1 MLLKK
6 SIYLKNKPE
15 RTFYAKFKKDFLFYP
30 TNSIKLVEGD
40 EIKTIGK
47 LYLHIYKISSNLYFN
62 DLTIFPLFL
71 SLGCTKKLQSLVNN
85 SVRLYVIDNKLENK
99 DEQREFLM
107 HIKKIYVL
115 KDQKNKNLPTP
126 SILIIFPNQ
135 TSFVQLVR
143 TFFSIIKKRLNHYST
158 RKNFKNILSKT
169 SIKLKYGKIV
179 MSADNRNNF
188 QDGNIDQFRI
198 CGIIVNKT
206 INISK
211 TFGNSNIFFTTPLS
225 LKRDKEL
232 MKLFNNINL
241 YWLDSVEMMLM
252 QNSENLLYI
261 VKTLVEIR
269 MNFIYTNSGLLKS
282 YKKNK
287 LIFKMFITSSLLPE
301 FLIRLFFGLSFSS
314 YNFSKNLEKT
324 KTNGVLISCKNFF
337 NDPVSHKNEISSLY
351 LIQFLKIKFKNF
363 LYNKKHFNLLVFVKN
378 YSDLIPIRNSLQ
390 RLKRKMSL
398 KINIFSEYLE
408 NGGKKPSK
416 QNLFYKE
423 NAITLM
429 TERYFYYLRYLYFKF
444 NSVYFHTY
452 PFNKEYYYE
461 ILKQTQF

>member
-337 NDPVSHKNEISSLY
+337 
-351 LIQFLKIKFKNF
+351 Q
-363 LYNKKHFNLLVFVKN
+363 
-378 YSDLIPIRNSLQ
+378 
-390 RLKRKMSL
+390 
-398 KINIFSEYLE
+398 
-408 NGGKKPSK
+408 
-416 QNLFYKE
+416 
-423 NAITLM
+423 
-429 TERYFYYLRYLYFKF
+429 
-444 NSVYFHTY
+444 
-452 PFNKEYYYE
+452 
-461 ILKQTQF
+461 